1 MAGACDTG
9 MSREHNEDAIAL
21 VPDDGRGYYLA
32 IVCDGMGGHNAGEV
46 ASAIAVDTVTNY
58 IDANFRLLGPR
69 ELLYHAFV
77 LASQRIT
84 QHTQDDPDTH
94 GMGCTAV
101 MVMGVREKMWVA
113 HSGDSRAYLV
123 DKRAATPITLDH
135 TMVQELVTK
144 CVITKEQAAVHPY
157 RGRISRCLGHGKS
170 KGVPDINAG
179 LIAIG
184 DNILLCSDGL
194 NTPLPDE
201 TILDTLLR
209 YEDPMRC
216 CRALTETACAEGGP
230 DNVTVVVARFTGDGL
245 EIPRGREPVNLTRR
259 QVTVG

>member
-1 MAGACDTG
+1 MYKLFRRSHYPGNFEVHMAGACDTG
-9 MSREHNEDAIAL
+9 MAREHNEDAIAL
-21 VPDDGRGYYLA
+21 VDDDGRGYYLA
-32 IVCDGMGGHNAGEV
+32 IVCDGMGGHNAGEI
-46 ASAIAVDTVTNY
+46 ASAIAVDTVTQY
-58 IDANFRLLGPR
+58 IDANFRKQAPR

-84 QHTQDDPDTH
+84 QHTQEDPDTH

-101 MVMGVREKMWVA
+101 MVMGMREKMWVA

-123 DKRAATPITLDH
+123 DRRAATPITLDH

-144 CVITKEQAAVHPY
+144 GVITKEQAAVHPY

-179 LIAIG
+179 LIAVG

-194 NTPLPDE
+194 SDVVEP
-201 TILDTLLR
+201 
-209 YEDPMRC
+209 EDIHRII
-216 CRALTETACAEGGP
+216 TECSAEQAVRELVAAANDQGGP
-230 DNVTVVVARFTGDGL
+230 DNISAVL
-245 EIPRGREPVNLTRR
+245 IRR
-259 QVTVG
+259 TL

>member
-1 MAGACDTG
+1 MYKLFRRSHYPGNFEVHMAGACDTG
-9 MSREHNEDAIAL
+9 MAREHNEDAIAL
-21 VPDDGRGYYLA
+21 VDDDSRGYYLA

-46 ASAIAVDTVTNY
+46 ASAIAVETVTNY
-58 IDANFRLLGPR
+58 IDANFRKQGPR

-77 LASQRIT
+77 LASSKIT
-84 QHTQDDPDTH
+84 EHSAKNPDTE

-101 MVMGVREKMWVA
+101 MVMGIREKMWVA

-144 CVITKEQAAVHPY
+144 GVITKEQAAVHPY

-179 LIAIG
+179 LIAVG

-194 NTPLPDE
+194 SDVVPPEDIHQIITGNT
-201 TILDTLLR
+201 
-209 YEDPMRC
+209 
-216 CRALTETACAEGGP
+216 AEQAVRELVAAANDQGGP
-230 DNVTVVVARFTGDGL
+230 DNISAVL
-245 EIPRGREPVNLTRR
+245 IRR
-259 QVTVG
+259 LF

>member
-1 MAGACDTG
+1 MYKLFRRSHYPGNFEVHMAGACDTG

-32 IVCDGMGGHNAGEV
+32 IVCDGMGGHNAGEI
-46 ASAIAVDTVTNY
+46 ASAIAVNTVTNY

-84 QHTQDDPDTH
+84 QHTQDAPDTH

-144 CVITKEQAAVHPY
+144 GVITKEQAAVHPY

-194 NTPLPDE
+194 SDVV
-201 TILDTLLR
+201 
-209 YEDPMRC
+209 DPPEIHEIIARHS
-216 CRALTETACAEGGP
+216 AENAVRELVAAANDQGGP
-230 DNVTVVVARFTGDGL
+230 DNISAVL
-245 EIPRGREPVNLTRR
+245 LRR
-259 QVTVG
+259 TL

>member
-9 MSREHNEDAIAL
+9 MAREHNEDAIAL
-21 VPDDGRGYYLA
+21 VDDDSRGYYLA

-46 ASAIAVDTVTNY
+46 ASAIAVETVTNY
-58 IDANFRLLGPR
+58 IDANFRKQGPR

-77 LASQRIT
+77 LASAKIT
-84 QHTQDDPDTH
+84 EHSAKNPDTE

-101 MVMGVREKMWVA
+101 MVMGIREKMWVA

-144 CVITKEQAAVHPY
+144 GVITKEQAAVHPY

-179 LIAIG
+179 LIAVG

-194 NTPLPDE
+194 SDVVPAEDIHQIITGNT
-201 TILDTLLR
+201 
-209 YEDPMRC
+209 
-216 CRALTETACAEGGP
+216 AEQAVRELVAAANDQGGP
-230 DNVTVVVARFTGDGL
+230 DNISAVL
-245 EIPRGREPVNLTRR
+245 IRR
-259 QVTVG
+259 LV